1 MLVALFLLNLVLS
14 INPTIAFAPVRI
26 TATFRFDQPVL
37 GEVCLQAVAVSDDA
51 TIFYRETCEGI
62 NGTVRQLRWNWP
74 WSGTYEFR
82 GVYRG
87 GTETI
92 ITPAQR
98 ISIKPPLGA
107 S

>member
-1 MLVALFLLNLVLS
+1 MLALLFLNLILLLNPVVGYAPLV
-14 INPTIAFAPVRI
+14 I

-37 GEVCLQAVAVSDDA
+37 GEVCLQSVAVSDDA